1 MKRGL
6 RDFSFAIAGFIVAF
20 LVQEYAIQRHELI
33 KKAEKEVQKQKI
45 ERENQI
51 LIRRLEEDF
60 QAFQDSVIAESVR
73 QRKQF
78 IQERGGLGPGS
89 NGVKTAIEQRFAA
102 EANRVIAA
110 KRKEVDRKIEDLKM
124 RLDF

>member
-6 RDFSFAIAGFIVAF
+6 KSFGLIFLGFISGF

-33 KKAEKEVQKQKI
+33 KKVEKEALKEKI
-45 ERENQI
+45 KKENQI

-60 QAFQDSVIAESVR
+60 EALKDSITQVLLKKKE
-73 QRKQF
+73 QF
-78 IQERGGLGPGS
+78 IGEGGEPPDGL
-89 NGVKTAIEQRFAA
+89 KQAMEMRFNA
-102 EANRVIAA
+102 EKNRILAE
-110 KRKEVDRKIEDLKM
+110 KRKEVDRKIEDLEM

>member
-6 RDFSFAIAGFIVAF
+6 RDISFAILGFMIAF
-20 LVQEYAIQRHELI
+20 AVQEYAIQRHERI
-33 KKAEKEVQKQKI
+33 KKAEKEVLKQGI

-60 QAFQDSVIAESVR
+60 EAFKDSVTAVFVKKKKEYIKEH
-73 QRKQF
+73 
-78 IQERGGLGPGS
+78 GLSSPGS
-89 NGVKTAIEQRFAA
+89 SGLKWAMETKFDA
-102 EANRVIAA
+102 ERDGIVAK
-110 KRKEVDRKIEDLKM
+110 KRKEINRKIEDLEM